1 LSRCEEENLWGNEI
15 VGIGSLNFEELSS
28 MKVMVEERVHF

>member
-1 LSRCEEENLWGNEI
+1 

-28 MKVMVEERVHF
+28 MKVMVEERVHL